1 MWVVVI
7 SAMVA
12 AVVGGLIG
20 AEVGSESQQ
29 TIVKQFFPNNSVLA
43 RPQDIQEILAK
54 VEPAVVS
61 IAAESAGGGSSSG
74 GDFVEAAGS
83 GMILTPDGEVLTNN
97 HVVEGATSVS
107 VTLFGQT
114 NALPSHV
121 LGTDPSDDLALIQ
134 IDHASNLPTVTLGD
148 SSQTR
153 VGDTVLA
160 IGNALAL
167 AGGPT
172 VTEGIVSAEDRS
184 LSAENDN
191 GQTENLT
198 GLIQTDAAIN
208 PGNSG
213 GPLVNTRAQVVGMN
227 TAVASSTSGNA
238 PTENIGFAITVD
250 SAKPLLAHLRQGGT
264 GGAGSAAPQ
273 LNPVA
278 NSAYLGVTV
287 GPVTPSLQQQDHL
300 TPSSG
305 ALIISVEPGSPAQKS
320 ALHVDDVIVSFN
332 GAAIQS
338 PDDLTAAI
346 HPLSPGDHV
355 VVGIYRGSTRIKVGV
370 TLGARPSRRLGCRA
384 TIPGGTSAMTP
395 VTDEQILPEEDGE
408 PPPPVGHVRVV
419 YLGPVAPHW
428 EVQSD
433 YGDPALIEEFRR
445 RTMARLV
452 LLPPHDPQYRRNR
465 GAGDPRCRAG
475 EHPARVGPGGARG
488 GSGRRRA
495 DRAGRRGRAPPTSEA
510 DERPSRH
517 GQPDAGCGSQSPGG
531 ASSPGRLIRSSHN
544 PGASTSDG
552 VGRLLSETHSL
563 ARPSSPAR
571 SSTPLMNDRPRSTWA
586 WSRSSPNSAPA
597 ASSPLPRSVRR
608 RYQAS
613 ASWAWDPTS
622 FCPTRLAT

>member
-1 MWVVVI
+1 MPPPYDLPALRPPAPPFVSSDPPPVGVPSGIVYPVPAAFPPSAPQVGYPAYSGYGGMVGPPGSTPGYPYPYPGLPASPVLRHSLQKRNWVWVVVI
-7 SAMVA
+7 SAMLA
-12 AVVGGLIG
+12 ALVGGLIG

-74 GDFVEAAGS
+74 GDFVQAAGS
-83 GMILTPDGEVLTNN
+83 GMILTPGGEVLTNN

-184 LSAENDN
+184 LSAEDDN

-250 SAKPLLAHLRQGGT
+250 SARPLLAHLRQGGT

-338 PDDLTAAI
+338 PDDLTTAI

-370 TLGARPSRRLGCRA
+370 TLGARS
-384 TIPGGTSAMTP
+384 SA
-395 VTDEQILPEEDGE
+395 G
-408 PPPPVGHVRVV
+408 
-419 YLGPVAPHW
+419 
-428 EVQSD
+428 
-433 YGDPALIEEFRR
+433 
-445 RTMARLV
+445 
-452 LLPPHDPQYRRNR
+452 
-465 GAGDPRCRAG
+465 
-475 EHPARVGPGGARG
+475 
-488 GSGRRRA
+488 
-495 DRAGRRGRAPPTSEA
+495 
-510 DERPSRH
+510 
-517 GQPDAGCGSQSPGG
+517 
-531 ASSPGRLIRSSHN
+531 
-544 PGASTSDG
+544 
-552 VGRLLSETHSL
+552 
-563 ARPSSPAR
+563 
-571 SSTPLMNDRPRSTWA
+571 
-586 WSRSSPNSAPA
+586 
-597 ASSPLPRSVRR
+597 
-608 RYQAS
+608 
-613 ASWAWDPTS
+613 
-622 FCPTRLAT
+622 